1 MAFEALALRAMSE
14 AIEGEGGA
22 VAIWIKI
29 VAIGA
34 KLAIASLYLYAVGII
49 QVGSAGRINDAFPFI

>member
-1 MAFEALALRAMSE
+1 MSE

-22 VAIWIKI
+22 VAIWIEI